1 MQRTNKVIAEFFAQG
16 YRVSGTYV
24 ITKRPLAD
32 EIYDP
37 TTNYLQL
44 EEAYLSPIMDPAK
57 ISAYYALT
65 LFDKSN
71 LDFVLTLDKKDGLR
85 RDQSY
90 GMGTFQLSICLT
102 VPFFEITGQLYLI
115 NRNFNPRIFLSS
127 DAGIFI
133 TLLDVTARSTFNPDV
148 SYQGG
153 VALINRAHISFFGE
167 TAG

>member
-1 MQRTNKVIAEFFAQG
+1 MQRINKVTAEFFAQG

-90 GMGTFQLSICLT
+90 GMGTYQLSICLT
-102 VPFFEITGQLYLI
+102 VPFFEITGHLYLI
-115 NRNFNPRIFLSS
+115 NRNFNPRIYLSS

-133 TLLDVTARSTFNPDV
+133 SLLDVTARSTFNPAV
-148 SYQGG
+148 TYQGG
-153 VALINRAHISFFGE
+153 VALINRAHVSFFGE
-167 TAG
+167 TAD

>member
-1 MQRTNKVIAEFFAQG
+1 MQRTNKVIAEFFSQG
-16 YRVSGTYV
+16 YRMSGTYV
-24 ITKRPLAD
+24 VTRRPLAD

-85 RDQSY
+85 RDQTY
-90 GMGTFQLSICLT
+90 GMGTYQLSICLT
-102 VPFFEITGQLYLI
+102 VPFFEITGQLYLT
-115 NRNFNPRIFLSS
+115 NRNFNPRIYLSS

-133 TLLDVTARSTFNPDV
+133 TLLDVTAHSTFNPDI

-167 TAG
+167 ITS

>member
-1 MQRTNKVIAEFFAQG
+1 MQRINKVVAEFFSQG
-16 YRVSGTYV
+16 YRMSGTYV
-24 ITKRPLAD
+24 VTKRPLAD

-57 ISAYYALT
+57 ISAYYATT
-65 LFDKSN
+65 LFDKSK

-85 RDQSY
+85 RDQAY
-90 GMGTFQLSICLT
+90 GMGTYQLSICLT
-102 VPFFEITGQLYLI
+102 VPFFEITGQLFLV
-115 NRNFNPRIFLSS
+115 NRNFNPRIYLSS

-133 TLLDVTARSTFNPDV
+133 TLLDVTAHSTFNPDI

-153 VALINRAHISFFGE
+153 AALINRAHISFFGE
-167 TAG
+167 TTS

>member
-24 ITKRPLAD
+24 VTKRPLAD

-44 EEAYLSPIMDPAK
+44 EDAYLSPIMDPAK

-71 LDFVLTLDKKDGLR
+71 LDFALTVERKDGLR
-85 RDQSY
+85 RDQTY
-90 GMGTFQLSICLT
+90 GMGAYQLSICLT
-102 VPFFEITGQLYLI
+102 VPFFEITGHLYLI
-115 NRNFNPRIFLSS
+115 NKSFNPRIYLST
-127 DAGIFI
+127 DASIFI
-133 TLLDVTARSTFNPDV
+133 TLLDVTARSTFNPDIN
-148 SYQGG
+148 YQGG
-153 VALINRAHISFFGE
+153 VALINRARISFFGE
-167 TAG
+167 TTD

>member
-1 MQRTNKVIAEFFAQG
+1 MIAEFFAHG

-24 ITKRPLAD
+24 SAKRPLAD

-37 TTNYLQL
+37 TTNYIQL

-57 ISAYYALT
+57 ISAYYVLA

-71 LDFVLTLDKKDGLR
+71 LDFVLTVEKKDGLR

-90 GMGTFQLSICLT
+90 GMGSYQVPIYLT
-102 VPFFEITGQLYLI
+102 VPFFEIKGHLSLL
-115 NRNFNPRIFLSS
+115 NKNFNPRLYLGS

-133 TLLDVTARSTFNPDV
+133 TLLDVTARSTYNPDV

-167 TAG
+167 TVV